1 MRKEKE
7 LINMLRGLVNLI
19 ADESAQNKEFADKLE
34 ILLSELP
41 QKKNKPK
48 KTKQKLSREKLPDI
62 HAELNTRGDTEF
74 RLWLRDQPVPVLRA
88 LIRAEDFDATRRTTK
103 WKEPEKL
110 ADYIADKLRERQA
123 RGSAFLGR
131 KSGQI
136 PEQ

>member
-7 LINMLRGLVNLI
+7 LIKMLRGLIKLI
-19 ADESAQNKEFADKLE
+19 ADESAQNQEFADKLGN
-34 ILLSELP
+34 LLSELP
-41 QKKNKPK
+41 EKKNRPK
-48 KTKQKLSREKLPDI
+48 KTKPKLSQEKLPDI
-62 HAELNTRGDTEF
+62 HAELNARGDTEF

-131 KSGQI
+131 KSGQR
-136 PEQ
+136 PE

>member
-7 LINMLRGLVNLI
+7 LIEMLRGLVKLI
-19 ADESAQNKEFADKLE
+19 ADESTQNQKFADKLE

-41 QKKNKPK
+41 EKKNKPK
-48 KTKQKLSREKLPDI
+48 KTKSKLSREKLPDI
-62 HAELNTRGDTEF
+62 HAELNARGETEF

-88 LIRAEDFDATRRTTK
+88 LISAEDFDATRRTTK

-110 ADYIADKLRERQA
+110 ADYIADRLQERQA

-131 KSGQI
+131 KAGQR
-136 PEQ
+136 PE

>member
-1 MRKEKE
+1 
-7 LINMLRGLVNLI
+7 MLRGLVKLI

-41 QKKNKPK
+41 EKKNKPK

-62 HAELNTRGDTEF
+62 YAELNTRGDTEF
-74 RLWLRDQPVPVLRA
+74 RLWLRNQPVPVLRA

-103 WKEPEKL
+103 WKESEKL
-110 ADYIADKLRERQA
+110 AEYIADKLRERQA

-131 KSGQI
+131 KAGQR
-136 PEQ
+136 PE

>member
-7 LINMLRGLVNLI
+7 LIKILRGLVKLI
-19 ADESAQNKEFADKLE
+19 ADESAQNQEFADKLGN
-34 ILLSELP
+34 LLSGLP
-41 QKKNKPK
+41 EKKTRPK
-48 KTKQKLSREKLPDI
+48 KTKPKLSQEKLPDI
-62 HAELNTRGDTEF
+62 HAELNARGDTEF
-74 RLWLRDQPVPVLRA
+74 RLWLRDQAVPVLRT

-131 KSGQI
+131 K
-136 PEQ
+136 